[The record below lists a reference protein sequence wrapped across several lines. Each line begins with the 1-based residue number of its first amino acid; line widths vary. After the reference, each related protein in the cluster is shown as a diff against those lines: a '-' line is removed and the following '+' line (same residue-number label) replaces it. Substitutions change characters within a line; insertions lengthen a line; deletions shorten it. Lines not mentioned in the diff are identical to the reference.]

1 MTRLS
6 FMHITALTATNLN
19 PKYLS
24 CAIHFVNFWLDQSPS
39 DNNNYKPLVIVVA
52 QEFPD
57 ELISIRDYC
66 VVFNPPEGLS
76 DVFVSQFVRALYAP
90 LVRSDLV
97 LTTDVDMFPL
107 SLKMFSYV
115 LSSSPEPL
123 STFHVCRDVLAKGQ
137 YAICYNLASPKV
149 WSQVTGIVS
158 IADVSNMLLSEFSKA
173 YRQNNGYAEDHGAVG
188 WFSDQEFLFNSVDR
202 YEEEA
207 QGRLLRFTDKE
218 TQHSRLDRAFT
229 SFPSKWFLLPLVALD
244 VMTDYHVH
252 HPVERNQRYISAVYF
267 TVRLKKALKNLFHRP
282 S

>member
-1 MTRLS
+1 MV
-6 FMHITALTATNLN
+6 FMLITALTATNLN

-66 VVFNPPEGLS
+66 VLFESPTGLS
-76 DVFVSQFVRALYAP
+76 DVFASQFVRSLYAP
-90 LVRSDLV
+90 LVGSDLV

-107 SLKMFSYV
+107 SLKVFNCI

-123 STFHVCRDVLAKGQ
+123 STFHVCRDVLPKGQ

-149 WSQVTGIVS
+149 WSQITGVVS
-158 IADVSNMLLSEFSKA
+158 IADLSNTLLSEFNKA
-173 YRQNNGYAEDHGAVG
+173 YEQNNGYTEGHGELG
-188 WFSDQEFLFNSVDR
+188 WFSDQEYLFKSVDR
-202 YEEEA
+202 FEQA
-207 QGRLLRFTDKE
+207 QGRVLRFTDKV
-218 TQHSRLDRAFT
+218 TQHSRLDRAST
-229 SFPSKWFLLPLVALD
+229 SFLSKWFLLLFVAFNYL
-244 VMTDYHVH
+244 TDYHVH
-252 HPVERNQRYISAVYF
+252 HPVERNQSYISAVYF
-267 TVRLKKALKNLFHRP
+267 TVRLKRVFRKFFNRRY